1 MSLITQINKLFSK
14 KKSTQVVG
22 LSLQPAS
29 LDFCSS
35 SANQKPICKKIKKSN
50 LLASIASLSNEF
62 SSGGSCNIVLSG
74 SQYQIVQVE
83 KPKVPDAEVNSALK
97 WQVKDLVSF
106 SADNMV
112 VDYFDGP
119 QQLSGSTSKINV
131 VCADLTELRKIVEQ
145 VTDNDLDINII
156 TTPEFAFAQ
165 LIPFSEAATLLVC
178 QHAEE
183 DLLILIVKQ
192 GRIYFQRRIRGLSQI
207 SQRTEEELTMGAI
220 DTLSLEIQR
229 STDYF
234 ERQLK
239 QAPIKE
245 IDVVIPMEN
254 EAFLVRK
261 ISENTNVP
269 VNLLKMPEGYEAF
282 RPFACTIG
290 AALLNNAEVTL

>member
-1 MSLITQINKLFSK
+1 
-14 KKSTQVVG
+14 
-22 LSLQPAS
+22 
-29 LDFCSS
+29 
-35 SANQKPICKKIKKSN
+35 
-50 LLASIASLSNEF
+50 
-62 SSGGSCNIVLSG
+62 
-74 SQYQIVQVE
+74 
-83 KPKVPDAEVNSALK
+83 
-97 WQVKDLVSF
+97 
-106 SADNMV
+106 MV

-245 IDVVIPMEN
+245 IDVVISMEN

-269 VNLLKMPEGYEAF
+269 VNLLQMPEGYEAF